1 VPRIIDP
8 TAVSTAGLESCNFAE
23 ALGGLRASEARYL
36 KNHHDMA
43 FETYPANERQDLVDY
58 LSRILLERDIVIA
71 AKPLEVAEVYVDGM
85 RWTFCYYESGLAI
98 NAVYSL
104 ETNKKRAVGIK
115 LSVGMEVPEEL
126 ASKFKFARMKS
137 KLAGEVRGS
146 YFVIKGEY

>member
-1 VPRIIDP
+1 
-8 TAVSTAGLESCNFAE
+8 
-23 ALGGLRASEARYL
+23 
-36 KNHHDMA
+36 MA